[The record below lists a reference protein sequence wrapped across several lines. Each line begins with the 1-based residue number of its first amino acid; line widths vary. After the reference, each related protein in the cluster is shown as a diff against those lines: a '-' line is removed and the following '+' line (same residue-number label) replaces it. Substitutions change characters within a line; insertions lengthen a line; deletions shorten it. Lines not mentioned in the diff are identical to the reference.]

1 MKMRKALYFVFAMSV
16 LLFSCNKDEKE
27 EGREGGE
34 NAMDMPLEGL
44 MMDAGEIAELQLY
57 GLQKAVYMSGFDIPA
72 VYRDEV
78 KDKGE
83 LVFPDYQSIRLYAW
97 FVRHGYGLIEDS
109 AKATKILRM
118 ERDYYYHKTDF
129 ILEQY
134 NKLYQLQTP
143 VEWPLLF
150 TAYVN
155 GDVTL
160 TCNKTLFGKDS
171 GKNLSQHFMVSPAYC
186 CVPIGR
192 GENSE
197 MLYSFNDIEKLS
209 TGICMT
215 DFFKKDSW
223 MQSAYLIRFID
234 KPTERYDEL
243 TFTLTFPASLEHV
256 REFCT
261 SKYKGENAPMRV
273 TDTTYTASFTA
284 KFNWN

>member
-1 MKMRKALYFVFAMSV
+1 MKRVLYLVFAMSV
-16 LLFSCNKDEKE
+16 LLLSCSKDEKE
-27 EGREGGE
+27 EGREDGE
-34 NAMDMPLEGL
+34 NFIDMPLEGL
-44 MMDAGEIAELQLY
+44 MIDAGEITELKLY
-57 GLQKAVYMSGFDIPA
+57 GLKNAVNMSGFDIPA
-72 VYRDEV
+72 IYRDEV

-97 FVRHGYGLIEDS
+97 FVRHGYELIEDS
-109 AKATKILRM
+109 AKATKIIRM
-118 ERDYYYHKTDF
+118 ERDYYYRKTDF

-134 NKLYQLQTP
+134 YKLQTS

-160 TCNKTLFGKDS
+160 TCDKILFGLEP
-171 GKNLSQHFMVSPAYC
+171 GKNLSEHFMVSPAYG

-192 GENSE
+192 GENPE

-223 MQSAYLIRFID
+223 MQYGYMIKFKD
-234 KPTERYDEL
+234 KPSEQYSDI
-243 TFTLTFPASLEHV
+243 TFTLTLPTSREHI
-256 REFCT
+256 RD
-261 SKYKGENAPMRV
+261 YAINMYNGENKPMKL
-273 TDTTYTASFTA
+273 TDDTYTASFKA
-284 KFNWN
+284 KFKWVE

>member
-1 MKMRKALYFVFAMSV
+1 MKKLFLATLAVC
-16 LLFSCNKDEKE
+16 LLLCACNKDENE
-27 EGREGGE
+27 EGREDGG
-34 NAMDMPLEGL
+34 NAMNMPVEGL
-44 MMDAGEIAELQLY
+44 MIDAGEIAGLQLY

-97 FVRHGYGLIEDS
+97 FATGGYGLIEDT

-134 NKLYQLQTP
+134 YNYYKLQRP

-160 TCNKTLFGKDS
+160 TCNKTLFEQEPGE
-171 GKNLSQHFMVSPAYC
+171 NLSQHFKVTPAYC
-186 CVPIGR
+186 CVPTGR
-192 GENSE
+192 GENPE

-223 MQSAYLIRFID
+223 MHYCYMIKFID
-234 KPTERYDEL
+234 EPTERYDDI
-243 TFTLTFPASLEHV
+243 TFTLTFPTTREHI
-256 REFCT
+256 RD
-261 SKYKGENAPMRV
+261 YAINLYNGENKPMKL
-273 TDTTYTASFTA
+273 TDDTFTASFNA
-284 KFNWN
+284 KFNWEE

>member
-1 MKMRKALYFVFAMSV
+1 MNMKKALYFAFAMSV

-27 EGREGGE
+27 EGREGGK
-34 NAMDMPLEGL
+34 NFIDMPLEGL
-44 MMDAGEIAELQLY
+44 MVDAGEIAELQLY
-57 GLQKAVYMSGFDIPA
+57 GLQKTIFISGFDIPA

-109 AKATKILRM
+109 AKATKIIRM

-134 NKLYQLQTP
+134 NKLQTP

-160 TCNKTLFGKDS
+160 TCDKTFFGQEP
-171 GKNLSQHFMVSPAYC
+171 GENLSQHFRVSPAYG

-192 GENSE
+192 GENPE
-197 MLYSFNDIEKLS
+197 MLYSFNDIEKLF

-223 MQSAYLIRFID
+223 MQYGYMIKFID
-234 KPTERYDEL
+234 EPTERYDEI

-256 REFCT
+256 REFVT

-273 TDTTYTASFTA
+273 TDTTFTASFKA
-284 KFNWN
+284 KFNWE